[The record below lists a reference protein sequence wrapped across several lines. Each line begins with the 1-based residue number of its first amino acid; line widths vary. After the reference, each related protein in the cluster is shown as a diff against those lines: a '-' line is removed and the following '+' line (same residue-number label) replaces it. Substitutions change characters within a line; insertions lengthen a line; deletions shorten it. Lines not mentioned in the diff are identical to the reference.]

1 MELLTLVT
9 NRKQAK
15 QIHQG
20 LTATSKMPCKSY
32 NTPAIMCNTG
42 SKLVNIK
49 NSTCS
54 GCYALKGNYL
64 KYAKTIIPAGMRRY
78 EAIKNNPK
86 WVEAMAFDINY
97 EYEKFG
103 IAVFRWHDSGDL
115 IDVEHLQKIAEI
127 CTLTPNVKHWL
138 PTREYKIVNDYMKV
152 NTNNKYRPKPKNLII
167 RLSALMLDAAPTEN
181 RYNLPTSTVST
192 KPSNEINYKTFKCP
206 APKQDNQCLDCR
218 ACWSS
223 EVKNVAYAKH

>member
-1 MELLTLVT
+1 MITT
-9 NRKQAK
+9 RDQAK

-20 LTATSKMPCKSY
+20 LTQTSKLPCKSY

-42 SKLVNIK
+42 SKLVKIK

-54 GCYALKGNYL
+54 GCYALKGRY
-64 KYAKTIIPAGMRRY
+64 KQYAKTIVPAGMRRY
-78 EAIKNNPK
+78 EAIKSNPQ
-86 WVEAMAFDINY
+86 WVESMAFEINY

-115 IDVEHLQKIAEI
+115 IDVEHLQKISKVAE
-127 CTLTPNVKHWL
+127 LTPNVKHWL

-152 NTNNKYRPKPKNLII
+152 NSNNKYRPKPKNLII
-167 RLSALMLDAAPTEN
+167 RLSAHMLDAAPTEN

-192 KPSNEINYKTFKCP
+192 KPSNEINYETFKCP

-218 ACWSS
+218 ACWNPG
-223 EVKNVAYAKH
+223 VKNVVYTKH